1 MGMLNHP
8 IPTFTMPS
16 IDIFNCT
23 QGADFLRKQYME
35 IIENLL
41 SLNATIDDK
50 LKVLKAKELEGAC
63 ALERGVDWI
72 TPFTSVGESD
82 TVASSVAMSD
92 MSDKSVMSATA
103 EPSNVEE
110 APCVVCQDKTKEKN
124 VVRNV
129 PNVGTCDKFDQFD
142 YGDLDIHNHSDRK
155 SPNIETNTRNSKS
168 KEGVDVSGYSDQ
180 NSSFASIVGNIGR
193 SLFGNAQDV
202 VFRAA
207 EAVDNLELPTRR
219 APTSSNTSF
228 FKSPQRRTFRPA
240 PTSPD
245 CKKVRSSTATATPPV
260 KKHNNSSPHSVETP
274 FFFGGHSEAARWRD
288 V

>member
-1 MGMLNHP
+1 
-8 IPTFTMPS
+8 
-16 IDIFNCT
+16 
-23 QGADFLRKQYME
+23 ME

-50 LKVLKAKELEGAC
+50 LKVLKAKELESAC

-92 MSDKSVMSATA
+92 MGDESVMSATA

-110 APCVVCQDKTKEKN
+110 APCVVCQDKIKEKN
-124 VVRNV
+124 VVRHVANEV
-129 PNVGTCDKFDQFD
+129 CHVSTECTCDKFDQYD

-155 SPNIETNTRNSKS
+155 SPNIETTTRNSKS
-168 KEGVDVSGYSDQ
+168 REGVDVSGYSDQ

-228 FKSPQRRTFRPA
+228 FKAPQRRTFRPA

-245 CKKVRSSTATATPPV
+245 CKKVRSSTAIPPV
-260 KKHNNSSPHSVETP
+260 KKHNTSLHSAETP